1 MSQPWERV
9 AMAKHQLRKDG
20 GRREMEAGVDMKLS
34 RWSDEVDV
42 PDTGRRV
49 AKTGD
54 ARASASSVSE

>member
-1 MSQPWERV
+1 
-9 AMAKHQLRKDG
+9 MAKHQLRKDG